1 MPHALRVF
9 GGARHS
15 FTVWGSDEDDLAAD
29 RASRD
34 ALENFLED
42 RF

>member
-1 MPHALRVF
+1 VPHAVRVF
-9 GGARHS
+9 GGARHAV
-15 FTVWGSDEDDLAAD
+15 TVRGSEDYDLAAD

-34 ALENFLED
+34 ALEDFLED